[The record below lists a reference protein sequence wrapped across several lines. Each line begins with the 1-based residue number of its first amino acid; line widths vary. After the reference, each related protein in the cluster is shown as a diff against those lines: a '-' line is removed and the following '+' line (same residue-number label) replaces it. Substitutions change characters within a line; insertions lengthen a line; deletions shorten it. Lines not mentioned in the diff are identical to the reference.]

1 MLLADRGHPHQA
13 FMGNTSGEAR
23 QLLIFNASHTEGR
36 LSLQLVQKHAP
47 LSSILDSVY
56 HTASRYRERANTT
69 QSQPSNRIRV
79 DPVGSITP
87 GEKLRGQKRHVVH
100 GIESLGP
107 WECSGEN
114 LHSAERLNTR
124 VLKMKTGTGN
134 LWAYSSQKKSEA
146 RAVCVTDIFPIT

>member
-56 HTASRYRERANTT
+56 HTASRYRDRANTT
-69 QSQPSNRIRV
+69 QSQPSNRLRV
-79 DPVGSITP
+79 DPMGSITP
-87 GEKLRGQKRHVVH
+87 GEKLPEGRRDTW
-100 GIESLGP
+100 S
-107 WECSGEN
+107 
-114 LHSAERLNTR
+114 
-124 VLKMKTGTGN
+124 TG
-134 LWAYSSQKKSEA
+134 
-146 RAVCVTDIFPIT
+146 